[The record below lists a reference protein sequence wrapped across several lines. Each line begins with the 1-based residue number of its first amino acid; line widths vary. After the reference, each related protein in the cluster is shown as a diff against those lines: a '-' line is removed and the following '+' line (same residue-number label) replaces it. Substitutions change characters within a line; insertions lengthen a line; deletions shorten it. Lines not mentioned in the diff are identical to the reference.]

1 MLRGIEGERPHGERT
16 AQPSTPTEQH
26 KPQLEGGNGVPG
38 IPPTLHEL
46 AHAPP
51 EGSQGT
57 SPVENVRLPKRP
69 RAVFDCVVPKIT
81 IPPHHL
87 RAMVREDILTEEQ
100 AHEDEQ
106 QWLEELRASNSQQ
119 LEGQLRRYEEMRDR
133 AIKRQKPQQVQD
145 IEQTLGPIREELHN
159 RSSEDK
165 RNQVE

>member
-1 MLRGIEGERPHGERT
+1 
-16 AQPSTPTEQH
+16 
-26 KPQLEGGNGVPG
+26 
-38 IPPTLHEL
+38 
-46 AHAPP
+46 
-51 EGSQGT
+51 
-57 SPVENVRLPKRP
+57 
-69 RAVFDCVVPKIT
+69 
-81 IPPHHL
+81 
-87 RAMVREDILTEEQ
+87 MVREDILTEEQ